1 MVWRSET
8 ECLPRRSAE
17 IHMQHCD
24 TLGWRPVIAETI
36 EEVRHVRTWEV
47 DQLRFAIA
55 VYRFRRMQLDT
66 DQMLVMRWVAPL
78 LV

>member
-1 MVWRSET
+1 
-8 ECLPRRSAE
+8 
-17 IHMQHCD
+17 MQHCD

-36 EEVRHVRTWEV
+36 EEVRHVRTWEA

-55 VYRFRRMQLDT
+55 VYRFRRMHLDT